1 MLAAGSVFLRWYGP
15 GGTTRY
21 MLGVETTQK
30 VENCLSVCRHEY
42 VHVRV
47 NIPIVHLAGQG
58 QCPCQGLVRMNC
70 QLCRSFRFCG
80 PRREVLT

>member
-1 MLAAGSVFLRWYGP
+1 MLAAGSVFLIWYGP

-30 VENCLSVCRHEY
+30 AANCLSVCRHEY

-58 QCPCQGLVRMNC
+58 QCPC
-70 QLCRSFRFCG
+70 
-80 PRREVLT
+80 

>member
-47 NIPIVHLAGQG
+47 NILIVHLAGQG
-58 QCPCQGLVRMNC
+58 QCPC
-70 QLCRSFRFCG
+70 
-80 PRREVLT
+80 

>member
-30 VENCLSVCRHEY
+30 AANSLSVCRHEY

-58 QCPCQGLVRMNC
+58 QCPC
-70 QLCRSFRFCG
+70 
-80 PRREVLT
+80 